1 MTNYNSENNVLLDFE
16 SFSEAGMV
24 LSSKQ
29 IDRAIELSDRVID
42 PERQWQT
49 YLNALALFGFET
61 WLQSRDNSP
70 SINSDNCSVKHPN
83 YASFIDGVFNLEVGE
98 FKVCLLTKGVAIY
111 EFITVSRA
119 VIDLS
124 EYAAHFYVL
133 VNVMEE
139 QEEVSIDSFIGYN
152 EVIERKRAANLAPD
166 ADWTYELPLTWFNP
180 EPDDLLLYLRCL
192 EPSAISKRSA
202 SQVAL
207 PTTATATINIQR
219 ELESLLPQL
228 QSRETALH
236 EVLTWEQ
243 ATPILSNPN
252 LLAWLYELK
261 TTQPSARDALTSL
274 SDLRSR
280 SLRDRASATIS
291 EVTQRVINVKSWL
304 SDELDELAQNLA
316 WMLLPAPAFAPS
328 AFRDLQVINR
338 ESPVA
343 EFEAIVAQLRNSGED
358 IPDDARGAYQD
369 FELITH
375 GLRLFAVTWAI
386 EETEGVLEWNLLLI
400 LGAQPHNY
408 LPQGLRLELR
418 EGDTVLDE
426 KVVPEDTEDSY
437 IYTRVIGE
445 LEEQFTISIVLV
457 NGESITFPDF
467 AFD

>member
-1 MTNYNSENNVLLDFE
+1 MTNYNSDKNLLLDFE
-16 SFSEAGMV
+16 SLSEAGIA

-49 YLNALALFGFET
+49 YLNALALFGFED
-61 WLQSRDNSP
+61 WLQSRDNSL
-70 SINSDNCSVKHPN
+70 SINSDDCSVKHPS

-98 FKVCLLTKGVAIY
+98 FKVCLLTKGVAID

-119 VIDLS
+119 VIDLP

-133 VNVMEE
+133 VNVIEE
-139 QEEVSIDSFIGYN
+139 QEEVSVDSFIRYDEIIKHRRSG
-152 EVIERKRAANLAPD
+152 NLIPD
-166 ADWTYELPLTWFNP
+166 ADWTYELPLAWFNP
-180 EPDDLLLYLRCL
+180 EPNDLLLYLRCL
-192 EPSAISKRSA
+192 EPNAIT
-202 SQVAL
+202 L
-207 PTTATATINIQR
+207 PKTTKAATNIQS

-228 QSRETALH
+228 QSTETALH
-236 EVLTWEQ
+236 EILTWEQ
-243 ATPILSNPN
+243 AKSLLSNSN
-252 LLAWLYELK
+252 LLAWLYELQ
-261 TTQPSARDALTSL
+261 TTQPSTRDALTSL
-274 SDLRSR
+274 SDCLSG
-280 SLRDRASATIS
+280 TIS

-338 ESPVA
+338 ESPVE
-343 EFEAIVAQLRNSGED
+343 EFEAIVSQLRDSGED
-358 IPDDARGAYQD
+358 IPIDARGACQD

-408 LPQGLRLELR
+408 LPQGLRLELK

-426 KVVPEDTEDSY
+426 KVVPEDTDDSY

-445 LEEQFTISIVLV
+445 LNEQFTVRIVLT
-457 NGESITFPDF
+457 NGESITFPNF
-467 AFD
+467 VFD

>member
-1 MTNYNSENNVLLDFE
+1 MTTYNSDNNLLFDFE
-16 SFSEAGMV
+16 SLSEAGIA

-61 WLQSRDNSP
+61 WLQSRDNL
-70 SINSDNCSVKHPN
+70 SINSDNCSVKQPS
-83 YASFIDGVFNLEVGE
+83 YASFIDGVFNLKVGK
-98 FKVCLLTKGVAIY
+98 FKVCLLTKGVAID
-111 EFITVSRA
+111 EFITVPRA
-119 VIDLS
+119 VIDLP
-124 EYAAHFYVL
+124 EYTAHFYVL
-133 VNVMEE
+133 VNVIEE
-139 QEEVSIDSFIGYN
+139 QEEVNLDSFIRHD
-152 EVIERKRAANLAPD
+152 EIIKHKRLGNLIPD

-180 EPDDLLLYLRCL
+180 ETDDLLLYLRCL
-192 EPSAISKRSA
+192 EPSAL
-202 SQVAL
+202 AL

-261 TTQPSARDALTSL
+261 TTQPSARDALT
-274 SDLRSR
+274 

-400 LGAQPHNY
+400 LGAQPNNY

-418 EGDTVLDE
+418 EGNTVLDE

-445 LEEQFTISIVLV
+445 LEEQFTISIVLA